1 MRRRI
6 AAIMLA
12 VCGGLG
18 MLCGGACAQADQ
30 PAADC
35 SKGKVEER
43 LDCLNRAIDRQQ
55 IEILLLKW
63 ELWEMKTPKI
73 SPLVR
78 KYRVMHSLGPGRLA
92 DRF

>member
-1 MRRRI
+1 MT
-6 AAIMLA
+6 
-12 VCGGLG
+12 
-18 MLCGGACAQADQ
+18 
-30 PAADC
+30 
-35 SKGKVEER
+35 VEEGEP
-43 LDCLNRAIDRQQ
+43 LVCRACKQKPYAFERARSYGVY
-55 IEILLLKW
+55 EGPLVRAILLLKW